1 MLVSGA
7 VLHDCSMTYSFYLG
21 PQKPRF
27 TPAGWD
33 DIVKAAAQGILDE
46 THWVELKTL
55 PPKGADANTELARDL
70 ASLSVDGGV
79 IVIGIED
86 NHGKPRAVIG
96 ANTEGF
102 VSHLDATA
110 RSTVTP
116 PLTITTTTIP
126 HPTDPELAVLVVTVP
141 ASAGAPHM
149 VDNKYW
155 GRGDEGKR
163 PLSDIEVRRL
173 LAFRQERADG
183 FDNRLR
189 SVGEAIGAEPDQH
202 RTPYLH
208 ILVEPSSPPYGT
220 NVTDA
225 LNETHPL
232 EFFTSALKTRL
243 QWSPSLHSLNYKMPH
258 PDGIAAKSFDKEQFD
273 TADKL
278 FVLIGDDGTWRAL
291 SGAPVQPLDSS
302 GDFSSGGPVFRAIPL
317 LELTHSILAS
327 VAYLSTHQVPLHT
340 EWQVGIHLC
349 GLRGVYPV
357 EQHNPRYFVDFSAY
371 PRDEYLR
378 ATTTTTDEMS
388 QDPASVVERLTR
400 PLLRSMSIDRHH
412 LPYEQITD
420 IGTEKVHPAMS
431 AKDIDDAAPAVSETV
446 ISSS

>member
-1 MLVSGA
+1 
-7 VLHDCSMTYSFYLG
+7 MTYSFYLG

-27 TPAGWD
+27 TPSGWD
-33 DIVKAAAQGILDE
+33 DIVSATADGILDE
-46 THWVELKTL
+46 THWVELKKTL
-55 PPKGADANTELARDL
+55 PPKGAGANTELARDL

-79 IVIGIED
+79 FVIGIED
-86 NHGKPRAVIG
+86 NHGKPGAVIG

-102 VSHLDATA
+102 ISRLDATA
-110 RSTVTP
+110 KSTVTP

-183 FDNRLR
+183 FENRLKC
-189 SVGEAIGAEPDQH
+189 VGEAIGIEPGQQ
-202 RTPYLH
+202 RGSYLQ
-208 ILVEPSSPPYGT
+208 ILVEPSSAPCGT
-220 NVTDA
+220 NVTEA
-225 LNETHPL
+225 LDETHPL

-258 PDGIAAKSFDKEQFD
+258 PDGFAAKSFGNEEFD
-273 TADKL
+273 DADKL
-278 FVLIGDDGTWRAL
+278 LVLMGDDGSWRAV
-291 SGAPVQPLDSS
+291 SGAPVQPLGSS
-302 GDFSSGGPVFRAIPL
+302 RDLSNGRPVFRAIPL
-317 LELTHSILAS
+317 LELTHSIFAS
-327 VAYLSTHQVPLHT
+327 VAYLSTHHVPLNT
-340 EWQVGIHLC
+340 EWQVGIHLS

-357 EQHNPRYFVDFSAY
+357 EQHTPRYFGDFSAF

-378 ATTTTTDEMS
+378 AATTTTDEMS
-388 QDPASVVERLTR
+388 QDPASVVDRLTR
-400 PLLRSMSIDRHH
+400 PLLRSMSIDRHY
-412 LPYEQITD
+412 LPYEEITD
-420 IGTEKVHPAMS
+420 IGNRKQSV
-431 AKDIDDAAPAVSETV
+431 DC
-446 ISSS
+446 